1 MARKRKDW
9 KAKRERSDLAIFEN
23 GRREKMEKIKA
34 VRLKRTKVKSRAK
47 SQ

>member
-9 KAKRERSDLAIFEN
+9 KAKRERSDLVIFEN
-23 GRREKMEKIKA
+23 RCREEIEKIKA